1 MRLFRENRR
10 ETFKDVELNKKK
22 TKLTLLEFGLTFH
35 HIRHKTAF
43 DNEPYA
49 AWNVKKAGLDGQE
62 YRHPLVIRIVE
73 VSPRVCS
80 ILFSCA
86 WKIKCVWNIKTTVH
100 PTVTV

>member
-1 MRLFRENRR
+1 MILYSISSVTNKQEN
-10 ETFKDVELNKKK
+10 TELS
-22 TKLTLLEFGLTFH
+22 LLEFGLTFH

-49 AWNVKKAGLDGQE
+49 AWNVKKSGLDGQE

-73 VSPRVCS
+73 VSPRTFLR
-80 ILFSCA
+80 ILIPSCA